1 MNGATLPI
9 RTVVKVQVKTFAP
22 EETSRVVVTLAGG
35 TAAVAGGAVVDRVV
49 EAGELGP
56 T

>member
-1 MNGATLPI
+1 M
-9 RTVVKVQVKTFAP
+9 KVQVKTFAG
-22 EETSRVVVTLAGG
+22 EETSRVVVRLAEGA
-35 TAAVAGGAVVDRVV
+35 AAVAVGAVVDSVV